1 MREARFSYFMD
12 MWNMNDFTMIIGC
25 WVYSLLSIFNE
36 SLQNNFLVIKGSEFI
51 DNHLEDEVIIDL
63 LENIDNSTYRQNH
76 AQDVAD

>member
-1 MREARFSYFMD
+1 